1 MISVSSEMI
10 FKLIV
15 LSVAFGG
22 ISAIFYRGV
31 SCATLLLAKALSRR
45 KSPAE
50 STGMKPSLFRQ
61 AFDFLFA
68 FAVGISYLLISYVCV
83 DGELEIYSIIA
94 LFVSFLLTNKVVLSI
109 VAPKQKNNE

>member
-15 LSVAFGG
+15 LSVAFGV

-31 SCATLLLAKALSRR
+31 SCATLLLAKAFCRR
-45 KSPAE
+45 KSPSE
-50 STGMKPSLFRQ
+50 STGMKPPLFRQ

-83 DGELEIYSIIA
+83 DGELEIYSVIA
-94 LFVSFLLTNKVVLSI
+94 LFVSFLLTNKAILSI